1 MVLLSEMGT
10 DLGGNHKF
18 WFGHVKLESVDQE
31 MQRLQIRKDL
41 LAILR
46 LAIQQAP
53 IRVATRMC
61 SEENRKW
68 WGL

>member
-46 LAIQQAP
+46 PAIQQAP
-53 IRVATRMC
+53 IRVAT
-61 SEENRKW
+61 
-68 WGL
+68 